1 MKLIDFLYEEISSND
16 DAKIIAK
23 RKESEDFKDLFL

>member
-1 MKLIDFLYEEISSND
+1 MKLIGFLYEEISSND
-16 DAKIIAK
+16 VKIIAK